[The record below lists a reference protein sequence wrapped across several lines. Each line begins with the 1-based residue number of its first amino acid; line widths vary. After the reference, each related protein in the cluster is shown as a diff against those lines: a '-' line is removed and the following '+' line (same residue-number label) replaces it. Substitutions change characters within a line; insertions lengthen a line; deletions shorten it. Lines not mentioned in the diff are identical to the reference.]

1 MKARHPSMGRTSLLL
16 AGMGAALL
24 LAGCDSHE
32 KKPVDEASDPALAGG
47 LGDRIVVDPEMTG
60 GRNPAPAASGNGIV
74 LPAAARS
81 PEAVAAAKKAAA
93 EAAGG
98 ALGAAPATQK
108 GSASPLAEGA
118 ASAARVTQAS
128 RAAKTDCA
136 GKVRYSDSWA
146 TKLPA
151 ALPVYPRGAVQEA
164 AGTDTEG
171 CALRVVNYG
180 TAVSPADVIS
190 FYYAMAQKGGYSAEY
205 RVDGADHAIGGRK
218 GALAYVVYA
227 RKLAN
232 GVTEVDLVTSG
243 Q

>member
-128 RAAKTDCA
+128 RARRPTARARSAIPTA
-136 GKVRYSDSWA
+136 GPRSCPPRFRSI
-146 TKLPA
+146 PA
-151 ALPVYPRGAVQEA
+151 ARCRKRPEPTRKA
-164 AGTDTEG
+164 APCGWST
-171 CALRVVNYG
+171 
-180 TAVSPADVIS
+180 TAPP
-190 FYYAMAQKGGYSAEY
+190 SAPQ
-205 RVDGADHAIGGRK
+205 
-218 GALAYVVYA
+218 
-227 RKLAN
+227 
-232 GVTEVDLVTSG
+232 T
-243 Q
+243 